1 MTTWSRTTITEQ
13 ATKHLREGL
22 LEGRWC
28 GSLPGRDQLAADLGV
43 SPMTV
48 ARALN
53 QLEDEGLVASQGNG
67 RPRLIVLPES
77 RRSPATLR
85 IAVLRF
91 EPEDTELY
99 YVVDFVHQLREAG
112 HQVVFADKTLRGLNQ
127 DVKRV
132 AKLVEKTGADV
143 WIVISGSDAILEWF
157 AAQPKPCFG
166 LFGSVSKLPMAGG
179 GPGKKIAYAAAARR
193 LVVFG
198 HRRIVLL
205 TRWAGETHSMKF
217 FVEELEA
224 LGIPVG
230 EYTRPSFSDTPED
243 LQRLLASLFATTP
256 PTAIVA
262 MNLDI
267 FLAVQ
272 QFLGR
277 RQLLVPEHVS
287 LICGDPNPSFD
298 WCRPTIAHIRWE
310 SAPWVRRIVRWAD
323 NIARGKHDMRKA
335 ITDAEFID
343 GGTIGPAP
351 AGR

>member
-1 MTTWSRTTITEQ
+1 MATWSRTTITEQ

-22 LEGRWC
+22 QEGRWR
-28 GSLPGRDQLAADLGV
+28 GRLPGRDQLAADLGV

-48 ARALN
+48 ARAVK
-53 QLEDEGLVASQGNG
+53 QLEDEGLVVSQGNG

-77 RRSPATLR
+77 LLSPATLR

-99 YVVDFVHQLREAG
+99 FVVDFVHQLREAG
-112 HQVVFADKTLRGLNQ
+112 HQVVYADQTQRGLKL

-132 AKLVEKTGADV
+132 ARLVEKNGADA
-143 WIVISGSDAILEWF
+143 WIVISGSDEILGWF
-157 AAQPKPCFG
+157 AAQAKPCFG
-166 LFGSVSKLPMAGG
+166 LFGSISKLPIAGA
-179 GPGKKIAYAAAARR
+179 GPNKNNAYATAARR
-193 LVVFG
+193 LVALG
-198 HRRIVLL
+198 HRRIVVL
-205 TRWAGETHSMKF
+205 TRCADQTTAMIPFIS
-217 FVEELEA
+217 ELEA
-224 LGIPVG
+224 LGLPVG
-230 EYTRPSFSDTPED
+230 RYNRPPFGDTPEE
-243 LQRLLASLFATTP
+243 LQELLVSLFATTP

-262 MNLDI
+262 QNLDV

-272 QFLGR
+272 QFFGR

-310 SAPWVRRIVRWAD
+310 SAPWVRRIVRWAEK
-323 NIARGKHDMRKA
+323 IARGKQDTRKA
-335 ITDAEFID
+335 IMDAEFID